1 MAIRA
6 PDGANKLFFVETFL
20 LGMEPLKFHMNLEGW
35 RSGFGMVPLML
46 KP

>member
-1 MAIRA
+1 MPIESESFKTG
-6 PDGANKLFFVETFL
+6 PKQFLF
-20 LGMEPLKFHMNLEGW
+20 GMETLTFHINLEGW